1 MRVKTD
7 FNTVVAAVSSLLG
20 EDLLSYLR
28 TRQEDIQLRS
38 KYLYRF
44 DDGQVA
50 YDCSLGERFTGP
62 MIPLV
67 IKKIITMW
75 DSLPASERGFK
86 SEFAKKAW
94 ADLLAYEEIKAADE
108 ANLSDLLERPYEDLV
123 TEEII
128 DSLPGPKI
136 EVVEPEDDPDKVK
149 VEGVS
154 MDTESTEP
162 TQMEV
167 EGGSVDP
174 VSTKDEVTEDVEMD
188 DSHAQS
194 APFTKPRTSADPPTT
209 EVKEESGS
217 VNPEFFVGL
226 GEDQNVFD
234 NLPKISEE
242 EVQEAMRKQGVW
254 GKQSTYVDP
263 RDIDMARTFSS
274 APDASKASEIND
286 EFVATSKKGEE
297 QLDFKTFMEKKNQTL
312 ERSSPTFALAN
323 QKHGPNTGF
332 YHDGGRTDLIYW
344 FKLQHMIFRDTR
356 TSMTH
361 PTQKYGCSEMQLW
374 NQIKRLPPVYEG
386 RVSKGK
392 IIFDAGDVR
401 STVDDVLL
409 ERSSNAAEKAANLRR
424 ELLEKLESVRGTR
437 GTLQN
442 SLLHHFLSC
451 GIDKEE
457 IGELTLDHPEIEKTI
472 HHRERDQTT
481 FGHVYT
487 SKIGLGY
494 LTVNLGNFVRGRKN
508 TLPKV
513 YAGVV
518 DELDDSGVGPMV
530 KSLARSKSHLILLNE
545 ASELLDSE
553 IAYLVQ
559 EGWLVHQ
566 NNAKD
571 LAIMIRC
578 NYVGAYINQIAGSTM
593 ERPANKYLPLSY
605 MLCEVCFGK
614 CPSQEEIEEQKGSR
628 NLKDY
633 DHTNMSEDLTRAGM
647 NVMRVCVFHMKSHIA
662 SRQPGLCHEAYGIML
677 ADCFA
682 FQADIMSGDANMSAY
697 RYGGSRQQSSSIKHS
712 CWQDMVRYFVKG
724 HNEAM
729 GQDPNCRVVPR
740 FVSSNSL
747 SSLRWW
753 EDTFGREKDRCRAV
767 NWDTV
772 PDLDCL
778 VSCILEWAHTFTDD
792 KWSVARPGLEYRI
805 QISEWL
811 LHSSKDDYLFSPTD
825 KDAHAPL
832 LIHITPQHFSAS
844 DLRATQ
850 RTQTKVDRNA
860 RRKERQKIN
869 KAQAS
874 SSTPAPTSGSAAP
887 VTPPKAAPTSAKGK
901 TRNVY
906 YGKGKGQK

>member
-1 MRVKTD
+1 M
-7 FNTVVAAVSSLLG
+7 
-20 EDLLSYLR
+20 
-28 TRQEDIQLRS
+28 
-38 KYLYRF
+38 
-44 DDGQVA
+44 
-50 YDCSLGERFTGP
+50 
-62 MIPLV
+62 
-67 IKKIITMW
+67 
-75 DSLPASERGFK
+75 
-86 SEFAKKAW
+86 
-94 ADLLAYEEIKAADE
+94 
-108 ANLSDLLERPYEDLV
+108 
-123 TEEII
+123 
-128 DSLPGPKI
+128 
-136 EVVEPEDDPDKVK
+136 EPEDDPDKVK
-149 VEGVS
+149 VEGVP

-174 VSTKDEVTEDVEMD
+174 VSAKDEVAEDVEMD

-194 APFTKPRTSADPPTT
+194 APLKKPRTSADPPTT

-217 VNPEFFVGL
+217 VDPESFVGL
-226 GEDQNVFD
+226 GEDQNAFD

-242 EVQEAMRKQGVW
+242 EVQEAMKKQGVW
-254 GKQSTYVDP
+254 GKQSTYVGP
-263 RDIDMARTFSS
+263 KDIDMARTFSS

-297 QLDFKTFMEKKNQTL
+297 ELDIRNLEEFKTFMEKKNQTL

-332 YHDGGRTDLIYW
+332 YHDGGRTDPIYW

-356 TSMTH
+356 TSMVH

-409 ERSSNAAEKAANLRR
+409 EKSSNAAEKAANLRR

-457 IGELTLDHPEIEKTI
+457 IGELTLDHPEVEKTI
-472 HHRERDQTT
+472 QHRERDQTT

-513 YAGVV
+513 YAGIV

-530 KSLARSKSHLILLNE
+530 NSLARSKSHLILLNE

-578 NYVGAYINQIAGSTM
+578 N
-593 ERPANKYLPLSY
+593 
-605 MLCEVCFGK
+605 
-614 CPSQEEIEEQKGSR
+614 
-628 NLKDY
+628 
-633 DHTNMSEDLTRAGM
+633 
-647 NVMRVCVFHMKSHIA
+647 
-662 SRQPGLCHEAYGIML
+662 
-677 ADCFA
+677 
-682 FQADIMSGDANMSAY
+682 
-697 RYGGSRQQSSSIKHS
+697 
-712 CWQDMVRYFVKG
+712 
-724 HNEAM
+724 
-729 GQDPNCRVVPR
+729 
-740 FVSSNSL
+740 
-747 SSLRWW
+747 
-753 EDTFGREKDRCRAV
+753 
-767 NWDTV
+767 
-772 PDLDCL
+772 
-778 VSCILEWAHTFTDD
+778 
-792 KWSVARPGLEYRI
+792 
-805 QISEWL
+805 
-811 LHSSKDDYLFSPTD
+811 
-825 KDAHAPL
+825 
-832 LIHITPQHFSAS
+832 
-844 DLRATQ
+844 
-850 RTQTKVDRNA
+850 
-860 RRKERQKIN
+860 
-869 KAQAS
+869 
-874 SSTPAPTSGSAAP
+874 
-887 VTPPKAAPTSAKGK
+887 
-901 TRNVY
+901 
-906 YGKGKGQK
+906 

>member
-1 MRVKTD
+1 M
-7 FNTVVAAVSSLLG
+7 
-20 EDLLSYLR
+20 
-28 TRQEDIQLRS
+28 
-38 KYLYRF
+38 
-44 DDGQVA
+44 
-50 YDCSLGERFTGP
+50 
-62 MIPLV
+62 
-67 IKKIITMW
+67 
-75 DSLPASERGFK
+75 
-86 SEFAKKAW
+86 
-94 ADLLAYEEIKAADE
+94 
-108 ANLSDLLERPYEDLV
+108 
-123 TEEII
+123 
-128 DSLPGPKI
+128 
-136 EVVEPEDDPDKVK
+136 
-149 VEGVS
+149 
-154 MDTESTEP
+154 
-162 TQMEV
+162 
-167 EGGSVDP
+167 
-174 VSTKDEVTEDVEMD
+174 
-188 DSHAQS
+188 
-194 APFTKPRTSADPPTT
+194 
-209 EVKEESGS
+209 
-217 VNPEFFVGL
+217 
-226 GEDQNVFD
+226 
-234 NLPKISEE
+234 
-242 EVQEAMRKQGVW
+242 
-254 GKQSTYVDP
+254 
-263 RDIDMARTFSS
+263 
-274 APDASKASEIND
+274 
-286 EFVATSKKGEE
+286 
-297 QLDFKTFMEKKNQTL
+297 
-312 ERSSPTFALAN
+312 
-323 QKHGPNTGF
+323 
-332 YHDGGRTDLIYW
+332 
-344 FKLQHMIFRDTR
+344 
-356 TSMTH
+356 
-361 PTQKYGCSEMQLW
+361 
-374 NQIKRLPPVYEG
+374 
-386 RVSKGK
+386 
-392 IIFDAGDVR
+392 
-401 STVDDVLL
+401 
-409 ERSSNAAEKAANLRR
+409 
-424 ELLEKLESVRGTR
+424 
-437 GTLQN
+437 
-442 SLLHHFLSC
+442 LHHFLSC

-457 IGELTLDHPEIEKTI
+457 IGELTLDHPEVEKTI

-481 FGHVYT
+481 FGHVDT

-518 DELDDSGVGPMV
+518 DELDDSRVGPMV

-593 ERPANKYLPLSY
+593 EGPANKYLPLSY

-753 EDTFGREKDRCRAV
+753 EDTFGREYDRCRAV

-792 KWSVARPGLEYRI
+792 KWSVALPGLEYRI

-874 SSTPAPTSGSAAP
+874 SSTPAPTSGTAAP

>member
-1 MRVKTD
+1 MEFKKEKLYTRKNSAGVPVHGYRSVFGDIANCLNYTNHLCSQEFDLQASLQFREPDSNDPAAFPPKPDDPDFAEKMTAHEQHKKFSEAWRECGLVKTD
-7 FNTVVAAVSSLLG
+7 FSMVVAAVSSLLG

-50 YDCSLGERFTGP
+50 YDCSLGERFSGP

-75 DSLPASERGFK
+75 DGLPASERGFK

-128 DSLPGPKI
+128 DSLPGPEI
-136 EVVEPEDDPDKVK
+136 EPVEPEDDPDKVK

-154 MDTESTEP
+154 MDTESAEP
-162 TQMEV
+162 TPMEV

-174 VSTKDEVTEDVEMD
+174 VSTKEEAKEDVEMD
-188 DSHAQS
+188 DSHVQS
-194 APFTKPRTSADPPTT
+194 APFKKPRTSADPPTT

-217 VNPEFFVGL
+217 VDPESFVGL

-254 GKQSTYVDP
+254 GKQATYVDP
-263 RDIDMARTFSS
+263 KDIDMARTFSS

-297 QLDFKTFMEKKNQTL
+297 QLDIRSLEEFKTFMEKKNQTL

-332 YHDGGRTDLIYW
+332 YHDSGRTDPIYW
-344 FKLQHMIFRDTR
+344 CKLQHMIFRDTR
-356 TSMTH
+356 TSMKH

-374 NQIKRLPPVYEG
+374 NQIKRQPPVYEG

-545 ASELLDSE
+545 ATELLD
-553 IAYLVQ
+553 
-559 EGWLVHQ
+559 
-566 NNAKD
+566 
-571 LAIMIRC
+571 
-578 NYVGAYINQIAGSTM
+578 
-593 ERPANKYLPLSY
+593 
-605 MLCEVCFGK
+605 
-614 CPSQEEIEEQKGSR
+614 
-628 NLKDY
+628 
-633 DHTNMSEDLTRAGM
+633 
-647 NVMRVCVFHMKSHIA
+647 
-662 SRQPGLCHEAYGIML
+662 
-677 ADCFA
+677 
-682 FQADIMSGDANMSAY
+682 
-697 RYGGSRQQSSSIKHS
+697 
-712 CWQDMVRYFVKG
+712 
-724 HNEAM
+724 
-729 GQDPNCRVVPR
+729 
-740 FVSSNSL
+740 
-747 SSLRWW
+747 
-753 EDTFGREKDRCRAV
+753 
-767 NWDTV
+767 
-772 PDLDCL
+772 
-778 VSCILEWAHTFTDD
+778 
-792 KWSVARPGLEYRI
+792 
-805 QISEWL
+805 
-811 LHSSKDDYLFSPTD
+811 
-825 KDAHAPL
+825 
-832 LIHITPQHFSAS
+832 
-844 DLRATQ
+844 
-850 RTQTKVDRNA
+850 
-860 RRKERQKIN
+860 
-869 KAQAS
+869 
-874 SSTPAPTSGSAAP
+874 
-887 VTPPKAAPTSAKGK
+887 
-901 TRNVY
+901 
-906 YGKGKGQK
+906 

>member
-1 MRVKTD
+1 
-7 FNTVVAAVSSLLG
+7 
-20 EDLLSYLR
+20 
-28 TRQEDIQLRS
+28 
-38 KYLYRF
+38 
-44 DDGQVA
+44 
-50 YDCSLGERFTGP
+50 
-62 MIPLV
+62 
-67 IKKIITMW
+67 
-75 DSLPASERGFK
+75 
-86 SEFAKKAW
+86 
-94 ADLLAYEEIKAADE
+94 
-108 ANLSDLLERPYEDLV
+108 
-123 TEEII
+123 
-128 DSLPGPKI
+128 
-136 EVVEPEDDPDKVK
+136 
-149 VEGVS
+149 
-154 MDTESTEP
+154 
-162 TQMEV
+162 
-167 EGGSVDP
+167 
-174 VSTKDEVTEDVEMD
+174 
-188 DSHAQS
+188 
-194 APFTKPRTSADPPTT
+194 
-209 EVKEESGS
+209 
-217 VNPEFFVGL
+217 
-226 GEDQNVFD
+226 
-234 NLPKISEE
+234 
-242 EVQEAMRKQGVW
+242 
-254 GKQSTYVDP
+254 
-263 RDIDMARTFSS
+263 
-274 APDASKASEIND
+274 
-286 EFVATSKKGEE
+286 
-297 QLDFKTFMEKKNQTL
+297 
-312 ERSSPTFALAN
+312 
-323 QKHGPNTGF
+323 
-332 YHDGGRTDLIYW
+332 
-344 FKLQHMIFRDTR
+344 MIFRDTR
-356 TSMTH
+356 TSMVH

-409 ERSSNAAEKAANLRR
+409 EKSSNAAEKAANLRR

-457 IGELTLDHPEIEKTI
+457 IGELTLDHPEVEKTI
-472 HHRERDQTT
+472 QHRERDQAT

-513 YAGVV
+513 YAGIV

-578 NYVGAYINQIAGSTM
+578 NYVGSYINQIAGSTM

-605 MLCEVCFGK
+605 MLCEVCLGK
-614 CPSQEEIEEQKGSR
+614 CPSQEEIEEQNGSR

-747 SSLRWW
+747 SSSLRWW
-753 EDTFGREKDRCRAV
+753 EDTFGREYDRRRAV

-778 VSCILEWAHTFTDD
+778 VSCILAWAHTFTDD

-874 SSTPAPTSGSAAP
+874 SSTPAPTSGTAAP
-887 VTPPKAAPTSAKGK
+887 TTPPKAAPTSAKGK
-901 TRNVY
+901 ARNVY

>member
-1 MRVKTD
+1 M
-7 FNTVVAAVSSLLG
+7 
-20 EDLLSYLR
+20 
-28 TRQEDIQLRS
+28 
-38 KYLYRF
+38 
-44 DDGQVA
+44 
-50 YDCSLGERFTGP
+50 
-62 MIPLV
+62 
-67 IKKIITMW
+67 
-75 DSLPASERGFK
+75 
-86 SEFAKKAW
+86 
-94 ADLLAYEEIKAADE
+94 
-108 ANLSDLLERPYEDLV
+108 
-123 TEEII
+123 
-128 DSLPGPKI
+128 
-136 EVVEPEDDPDKVK
+136 K

-154 MDTESTEP
+154 MDTESAEP
-162 TQMEV
+162 TPMEV

-174 VSTKDEVTEDVEMD
+174 VSTKEEAKEDVEMD
-188 DSHAQS
+188 DSHVQS
-194 APFTKPRTSADPPTT
+194 APFKKPRTSADPPTT

-217 VNPEFFVGL
+217 VDPESFVGL

-254 GKQSTYVDP
+254 GKQSTHVDP
-263 RDIDMARTFSS
+263 KDIDMARTFSS
-274 APDASKASEIND
+274 APDASRASEIND

-297 QLDFKTFMEKKNQTL
+297 QLDIRSLEEFKTFMEKKNQTL

-332 YHDGGRTDLIYW
+332 YHDGGRTDPIYW

-356 TSMTH
+356 TSMKH

-374 NQIKRLPPVYEG
+374 NQIKRLPPYEV

-545 ASELLDSE
+545 ATELLDSE
-553 IAYLVQ
+553 VAYLVQ

-593 ERPANKYLPLSY
+593 ERPAHKYLPLSY

-614 CPSQEEIEEQKGSR
+614 CPSQEEIEEQNGSR

-697 RYGGSRQQSSSIKHS
+697 RYGGSKQQSSSIKHS
-712 CWQDMVRYFVKG
+712 CWQDMVRYFVRG

-729 GQDPNCRVVPR
+729 GQDPNCRVSPR

-753 EDTFGREKDRCRAV
+753 EDTFGREYDRCRAV

-792 KWSVARPGLEYRI
+792 KWSVTRPGLEYRI

-874 SSTPAPTSGSAAP
+874 SSTPAPTSGTAAP